1 MLTVLNAVQLVLYI
15 ALLSL
20 LGQGI
25 LFVLAGVNRDANFFY
40 KLLQVLGKPFT
51 WVVRKVAPRQVAD
64 QHVPIVTFFLLLII
78 YAIVTFER
86 ADLCIS
92 SNMLG
97 QSECQ

>member
-1 MLTVLNAVQLVLYI
+1 MLTVLNAIQLVLYI

-25 LFVLAGVNRDANFFY
+25 LYVLAGANRDANFFY
-40 KLLQVLGKPFT
+40 KLLQVLAKPFS
-51 WVVRKVAPRQVAD
+51 WVVRKVAPRQVSD

-86 ADLCIS
+86 ADLCVS

-97 QSECQ
+97 QTGCQ